1 MKMTRREMMQ
11 GTLAAMPAMGM
22 MTSGLSL
29 DSNAEAAADG
39 GTVLLRDDFSKLPA
53 GWLTYPV
60 GVQNTAIQE
69 NQWIDARAHKFGA
82 WSNAVADQD
91 AWLVSSGSGDR
102 QAIHD
107 AALVASAAVS
117 AVLIAGEDEWADYTY
132 QALVRPLAFD
142 GIAGIAFRYQN
153 NLQFYVLGLTGG
165 NTVQINVQHL
175 ISAEVPSAELG
186 DGGDSALP
194 LQHAGVLPVEGGEPG
209 HRISGHISTETRF
222 WRCRTRS
229 IRRARSA

>member
-11 GTLAAMPAMGM
+11 GTLVAMPAMGM

-39 GTVLLRDDFSKLPA
+39 GSVLLRDDFSKLAA

-82 WSNAVADQD
+82 WSNAVVDQD
-91 AWLVSSGSGDR
+91 AWLVSVE
-102 QAIHD
+102 
-107 AALVASAAVS
+107 AATGRPYMMQHWLHPPHG

-132 QALVRPLAFD
+132 QALVRPLSFD
-142 GIAGIAFRYQN
+142 GIAGIAFRYKN

-165 NTVQINVQHL
+165 NTVR
-175 ISAEVPSAELG
+175 SMC
-186 DGGDSALP
+186 
-194 LQHAGVLPVEGGEPG
+194 
-209 HRISGHISTETRF
+209 RI
-222 WRCRTRS
+222 
-229 IRRARSA
+229 